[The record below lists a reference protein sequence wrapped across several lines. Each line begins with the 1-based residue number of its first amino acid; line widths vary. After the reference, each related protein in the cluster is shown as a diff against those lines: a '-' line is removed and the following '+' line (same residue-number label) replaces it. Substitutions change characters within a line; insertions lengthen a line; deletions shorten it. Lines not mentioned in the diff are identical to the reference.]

1 MTIMIAL
8 IGEQQLPNFLPV
20 LHYSPTHVLLVY
32 TERTQPQYKNLKAVL
47 EQKKVKVYGVKTDP
61 YDISIIVGAINEE
74 LTQNEELAQA
84 IEASSQLPMF
94 NLTGG
99 TKIMSLAA
107 YQVAAQ
113 QSAPVIYQSERGQSI
128 IDLYRWQDQQLC
140 HKLQEELPDYLS
152 LRDMLELHL
161 GQKKDI
167 AGKERWV
174 VDEPTTSSDGGHLFE
189 LAIKQALREHGYE
202 ALCGVKNHTNQVDI
216 DVMIRYKNQVGII
229 EAKTGK
235 STDLRG
241 VKQLSYAIRYL
252 GGTFTRQFLVLNC
265 EPTPDQ
271 QMMCELLRIH
281 IISLLRYQQYMVTL
295 PQEDMDILLTE
306 IGNKMKARTAMPNNE
321 VEKI

>member
-1 MTIMIAL
+1 MTTMIAL

-20 LHYSPTHVLLVY
+20 RHFSPSNVLLVY
-32 TERTQPQYKNLKAVL
+32 TEKTQPQYENLKAVL
-47 EQKKVKVYGVKTDP
+47 EQKQVKVYGVKTDP
-61 YDISIIVGAINEE
+61 FDITAIAGAINK
-74 LTQNEELAQA
+74 ELAQA
-84 IEASSQLPMF
+84 IEAPSQPPMF

-128 IDLYRWQDQQLC
+128 IDLYRWQDHQLC
-140 HKLQEELPDYLS
+140 HKLQEELPDYIS
-152 LRDMLELHL
+152 LLDMLELHL
-161 GQKKDI
+161 GKKKDRT
-167 AGKERWV
+167 GKERWV

-189 LAIKQALREHGYE
+189 LAIKQALRGHGYE

-216 DVMIRYKNQVGII
+216 DVMIRYKNQIGII

-252 GGTFTRQFLVLNC
+252 GGTFTKQFLVLNC

-281 IISLLRYQQYMVTL
+281 IISLLRYQQHMVTL

-306 IGNKMKARTAMPNNE
+306 IGNKMKAGTVMPNNE
-321 VEKI
+321 VEKQ